1 LSGLDDLIQYQYH
14 ERRTEA
20 QNKWQ
25 QQEYGLFSQ
34 YARLRRGAIGLNKK
48 LLKRLRD
55 TSAKRHKFGISKRKR
70 KDHREQGPE
79 RYP

>member
-1 LSGLDDLIQYQYH
+1 LSGLDDLVQYQYH

-25 QQEYGLFSQ
+25 QQEYSLFSQ
-34 YARLRRGAIGLNKK
+34 YARLRRGAIRFYKK

-55 TSAKRHKFGISKRKR
+55 TSAKRYKFGISKRKR
-70 KDHREQGPE
+70 KHHREQCPKG
-79 RYP
+79 YP